1 MIGIVL
7 ITHGHLGDSLRET
20 VEHVIGPQTQL
31 LSVPVE
37 REDEIAQLRPA
48 LLDAVHAVD
57 TGEGVLLLTDIF
69 GSTPSNLALSV
80 REPDHVEVIAG
91 VNMPMLVKLAK
102 SREHRDLA
110 SCIALATS
118 AGRKYIAAASEL
130 PQSCLQGGKCCEETI
145 AEALAPHA
153 SPLLG
158 ADSRGG
164 MNANVI
170 PLRHAVS

>member
-20 VEHVIGPQTQL
+20 VEHVIGPQAQL

-57 TGEGVLLLTDIF
+57 TGDGVLLLTDIF

-80 REPDHVEVIAG
+80 REPGRVEVIAG

-102 SREHRDLA
+102 TRAHRDLA
-110 SCIALATS
+110 SCIDLATS

-145 AEALAPHA
+145 AEALAPPHA
-153 SPLLG
+153 AEACCPSDRLPG
-158 ADSRGG
+158 AD
-164 MNANVI
+164 VI
-170 PLRHAVS
+170 PFRHAVS